1 MDTVLRDNMTILPG
15 KLLKIPLLISCD
27 SAVYIYIYLHI
38 FTVLLADM
46 VEIAVSSTNALWNGI
61 GVSMFCL
68 VIKTYDAI
76 IWGV

>member
-1 MDTVLRDNMTILPG
+1 MTILPG

-27 SAVYIYIYLHI
+27 SAVYIYIYIYLHI

-46 VEIAVSSTNALWNGI
+46 VEIAVSSTNVFWNGI

-76 IWGV
+76 VWGV

>member
-27 SAVYIYIYLHI
+27 SAVYIYTYLHI